1 MEKLP
6 QSRRKF
12 ITTVALL
19 LASGSLL
26 IRYLTPRGVRKRQ
39 VLVSAAAKD
48 VPING
53 ALVFM
58 DERLVLLRDQKGVYA
73 LNLICTHLGCTVTV
87 REGAISCPCHGSLF
101 DRQGNV
107 LKGPADRPLAR
118 LPVQERDGILEVMQG
133 QL

>member
-26 IRYLTPRGVRKRQ
+26 IRYLTPRSVRKRQ
-39 VLVSAAAKD
+39 ILVSAATKD

-58 DERLVLLRDQKGVYA
+58 NERLALLRDEKGVYA
-73 LNLICTHLGCTVTV
+73 MNLICTHLGCTVTV
-87 REGAISCPCHGSLF
+87 KEETISCPCHGSLF
-101 DRQGNV
+101 DRQGKAV
-107 LKGPADRPLAR
+107 KGPADRPLDR
-118 LPVQERDGILEVMQG
+118 LVVEERDGIVEVLG
-133 QL
+133 